1 MKLSSIIFILF
12 CLNSGYLH
20 AEKLGRERMIIFLGL
35 IENSRTA
42 EQNLQNYLSGIHSV
56 GQVSFK
62 HQMRITDLLCDVGK
76 AQKPM
81 IEFMEL
87 NRERFGLKDQDVMAV
102 FPLDR
107 QKLQEELEVIYA
119 ELSGDFPL
127 GDSRQPIYK
136 SLRPFDL
143 VS

>member
-1 MKLSSIIFILF
+1 MKPFSIILILF
-12 CLNSGYLH
+12 CLSSTCLH
-20 AEKLGRERMIIFLGL
+20 AEKLGRERMMIFLGL

-42 EQNLQNYLSGIHSV
+42 EQNLQNYLSEIHSV

-87 NRERFGLKDQDVMAV
+87 NKERFGLKDEDVMNI

-107 QKLQEELEVIYA
+107 QKLQEELE
-119 ELSGDFPL
+119 ELKGTPYECGKQS
-127 GDSRQPIYK
+127 YK
-136 SLRPFDL
+136 HLL
-143 VS
+143 

>member
-1 MKLSSIIFILF
+1 MKPFSIILILF
-12 CLNSGYLH
+12 CLSSTCLH
-20 AEKLGRERMIIFLGL
+20 AEKPGRERMMIFLGL

-87 NRERFGLKDQDVMAV
+87 NKERFGLKDEDVMNI

-107 QKLQEELEVIYA
+107 QKLQEELE
-119 ELSGDFPL
+119 ELKGTPYECGKQS
-127 GDSRQPIYK
+127 YK
-136 SLRPFDL
+136 HLL
-143 VS
+143 

>member
-1 MKLSSIIFILF
+1 M
-12 CLNSGYLH
+12 
-20 AEKLGRERMIIFLGL
+20 MIFLGL

-62 HQMRITDLLCDVGK
+62 QQMRITDLLCDVGK

-87 NRERFGLKDQDVMAV
+87 NKERFGLKDQDIMTV

-107 QKLQEELEVIYA
+107 QKLQEELE
-119 ELSGDFPL
+119 ELKGTPYECGKQS
-127 GDSRQPIYK
+127 YK
-136 SLRPFDL
+136 HLL
-143 VS
+143 

>member
-1 MKLSSIIFILF
+1 MKPFSIILILF
-12 CLNSGYLH
+12 CLSSTCLH
-20 AEKLGRERMIIFLGL
+20 AEKLGREKMMIFLGL

-87 NRERFGLKDQDVMAV
+87 NKERFGLKDEDVMNI

-107 QKLQEELEVIYA
+107 QKLQEELE
-119 ELSGDFPL
+119 ELKGTPYECGKQS
-127 GDSRQPIYK
+127 YK
-136 SLRPFDL
+136 HLL
-143 VS
+143 

>member
-1 MKLSSIIFILF
+1 M
-12 CLNSGYLH
+12 
-20 AEKLGRERMIIFLGL
+20 MIFLGL

-42 EQNLQNYLSGIHSV
+42 EQNLQNYLSGIHSM

-87 NRERFGLKDQDVMAV
+87 NKERFGLKDEDVMNI

-107 QKLQEELEVIYA
+107 QKLQEELE
-119 ELSGDFPL
+119 ELKGTPYECGKQS
-127 GDSRQPIYK
+127 YK
-136 SLRPFDL
+136 HLL
-143 VS
+143 W

>member
-1 MKLSSIIFILF
+1 MKPFSIILILF
-12 CLNSGYLH
+12 CLSSTCLH
-20 AEKLGRERMIIFLGL
+20 AEKLGRERMMIFLGL

-42 EQNLQNYLSGIHSV
+42 EQNLQNYLSGINSV

-62 HQMRITDLLCDVGK
+62 HQMRITDLLCDVGN

-87 NRERFGLKDQDVMAV
+87 NRERFGLKDQDVMNI

-107 QKLQEELEVIYA
+107 QKLQEELE
-119 ELSGDFPL
+119 ELKGTPYECGKQS
-127 GDSRQPIYK
+127 YK
-136 SLRPFDL
+136 HLL
-143 VS
+143 

>member
-1 MKLSSIIFILF
+1 MKPFSIILILF
-12 CLNSGYLH
+12 CLSSTCLH
-20 AEKLGRERMIIFLGL
+20 AEKLGRERMMIFLGL

-87 NRERFGLKDQDVMAV
+87 NKERFGLKDENVMNI

-107 QKLQEELEVIYA
+107 QKLQEELE
-119 ELSGDFPL
+119 ELKGTPYECGKQS
-127 GDSRQPIYK
+127 YK
-136 SLRPFDL
+136 HLL
-143 VS
+143 